1 MKIRIFIKNKIN
13 FKFLL
18 IQKLNKTSKIQHKT
32 IYKQK
37 NQIKDMLNQKNYFNI
52 KIQKIQEIS
61 ITFL

>member
-18 IQKLNKTSKIQHKT
+18 IQKLNKTSKIQHKI

>member
-13 FKFLL
+13 SKFLL
-18 IQKLNKTSKIQHKT
+18 IQKQNKTTKIQHKT

-37 NQIKDMLNQKNYFNI
+37 SQIKDMLNQKNYFNI